1 MIACA
6 EIDRSIISA
15 DCSQSNLSNG
25 VSNTDIHIFGPK
37 VHTLEDTPL

>member
-1 MIACA
+1 MIAYV
-6 EIDRSIISA
+6 EGDRSMMSA

-25 VSNTDIHIFGPK
+25 VSNTHIQMFGPK